1 MALKR
6 QNDTRS
12 DIPVGLK
19 SAKPRARGYEPGSLL
34 RAEDY
39 TRERFTKECSGF
51 LYPLKG
57 CRSLEGARET
67 LRDRIMRLRVESTLD
82 GEAAW
87 HRVNVRTRDCTR
99 ALLSMLSRR
108 ADRLAGFS
116 VTEALWDLAR
126 ELPRPDLGPGFFA
139 EMIHMVWALE
149 GRTVDHP
156 LYEQRS
162 AASDLEGREG
172 ARVRSEELDR
182 LWLFVENW
190 MGKYPHGLQPETI
203 ERRSARRTQIL
214 ESLGATHEDWNSWK
228 WHVANVGKDAGSLS
242 RLVSLS
248 EEQRESIERA
258 CASRLP
264 FGVTPFY
271 IGLMDRNGSSR
282 DRAVRR
288 QVLPPKTYVDRM
300 LHNRGKREE
309 AFDFMGEHDTSPI
322 DLVTRRYP
330 GIAILKPFNTCPQ
343 ICVYCQRNWEID
355 EVLDPNAMAP
365 WSKIEEAVAWLGR
378 HPAIHEVLI
387 TGGDPLLLEDDDL
400 TRILDMVA
408 ALPSIQRI
416 RIGSR
421 TPVTLPMRFTEALA
435 DLLGSYSTTERQ
447 VALVTHVQHPYEV
460 NEDMAAAIRLIR
472 MRGISVYNQLVY
484 TFYTSRRFEAALLRR
499 LLKRVGI
506 DPYYTFLPKGKAET
520 DDYRVPLSR
529 LLQEEAEE
537 DRLLP
542 GITRTD
548 EAVYNV
554 PRLGKNYLRA
564 SQHRDLLAVTGDGT
578 RIYEFHPWEKNIVD
592 QRSYIGEVVPILD
605 YLARIETSTD
615 DVASDYESIWYYF

>member
-1 MALKR
+1 MAVKKTEER
-6 QNDTRS
+6 RS

-19 SAKPRARGYEPGSLL
+19 SAKTRAKGYEPGALL
-34 RAEDY
+34 TTGDY
-39 TRERFTKECSGF
+39 TRERFLEECAGF

-57 CRSLEGARET
+57 CRTLEGARET
-67 LRDRIMRLRVESTLD
+67 LRDRVMRLRVESTLD
-82 GEAAW
+82 GEATW

-99 ALLSMLSRR
+99 ALLSMLSKR

-126 ELPRPDLGPGFFA
+126 DLPRPDLKPGFYA

-149 GRTVDHP
+149 GRTVDTP
-156 LYEQRS
+156 LYEQQS
-162 AASDLEGREG
+162 AAAELEGRE
-172 ARVRSEELDR
+172 AAKVRSGELDQ
-182 LWLFVENW
+182 LWEMVEGW
-190 MGKYPHGLQPETI
+190 MSRYPHGLQPETI
-203 ERRSARRTQIL
+203 ERRVERKRRVV
-214 ESLGATHEDWNSWK
+214 EMLGASEADWADWR
-228 WHVANVGKDAGSLS
+228 WHTENVGKDAGTLS
-242 RLVSLS
+242 RLVELS
-248 EEQRESIERA
+248 DQQRENIERT
-258 CASRLP
+258 CASSLP

-271 IGLMDRNGSSR
+271 ISLMDDEETSR
-282 DRAVRR
+282 DRAIRR

-300 LHNRGKREE
+300 VENRDKREE

-355 EVLDPNAMAP
+355 EVMAEGAMAP
-365 WSKIEEAVAWLGR
+365 WEKIQAAVDWLGD

-387 TGGDPLLLEDDDL
+387 TGGDPLLLEDGDL
-400 TRILDMVA
+400 KRLLDMVS
-408 ALPSIQRI
+408 ALPSIHRI

-421 TPVTLPMRFTEALA
+421 TPVTLPMRFTEDLA
-435 DLLGSYSTTERQ
+435 DLLGSYRTKDRQ

-460 NEDMAAAIRLIR
+460 NEDMAEAIERIR

-542 GITRTD
+542 GVTRTD

-564 SQHRDLLAVTGDGT
+564 SQHRDLLAVMGDGT

-592 QRSYIGEVVPILD
+592 QRSYVGEAVPILS
-605 YLARIETSTD
+605 YIERIEGMDGGGAT
-615 DVASDYESIWYYF
+615 DYESIWYYF